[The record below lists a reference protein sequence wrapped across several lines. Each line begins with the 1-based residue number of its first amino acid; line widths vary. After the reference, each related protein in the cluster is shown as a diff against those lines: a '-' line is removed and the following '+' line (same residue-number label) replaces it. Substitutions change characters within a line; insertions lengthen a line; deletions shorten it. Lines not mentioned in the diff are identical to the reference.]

1 MIKKLE
7 KVCEAFE
14 FKCIEMCRDKKTGLS
29 TPAENKDTSILVT
42 KNNSYVMFKEDI
54 YIVQEIMKVVLGD
67 IEDD

>member
-14 FKCIEMCRDKKTGLS
+14 FKCIEMCRDKKTGES
-29 TPAENKDTSILVT
+29 TPLANKDTAIF
-42 KNNSYVMFKEDI
+42 KFQNNTYEMFKEDI
-54 YIVQEIMKVVLGD
+54 YIVQEIMKAVLGD